1 MTILVTG
8 ANGFVGAA
16 LCERLSRDVL
26 PFRAASRNNH
36 QTQRHSGA
44 IVIGDIDGQTDW
56 KDALQSMQVVVH
68 LAARVHIMR
77 DSSSDPLS
85 DFRRVNVEG
94 AARLARQAADHGVRR
109 LVFVSSIKVN
119 GESTSKGRPFNP
131 DDTPSPKDPYSVSK
145 NEAEQLLRRI
155 AVETGMEIVIIR
167 PPLVY
172 GPSVIANFG
181 LMMRCLARGI
191 PLPLAGVTENRRSMV
206 ALDNLVDLIVT
217 CLEHPAAANQTF
229 LVSDGED
236 LSTAEL
242 LKRVGEA
249 QGTSARLFHMP
260 HAVLRLGATL
270 IGQQSIYQ
278 RLCGSLQV
286 DIIKTQQLLDWTPP
300 ISVDE
305 GLRRAAIQIKR

>member
-1 MTILVTG
+1 VTILVTG
-8 ANGFVGAA
+8 ANGFVGTS
-16 LCERLSRDVL
+16 LCERLNREAL
-26 PFRAASRNNH
+26 PFRAVSRNNH

-44 IVIGDIDGQTDW
+44 FTIGDIDGQTDW
-56 KDALQSMQVVVH
+56 RDALQSMQLVVH

-94 AARLARQAADHGVRR
+94 AAQLARQAADHGVRR

-119 GESTSKGRPFNP
+119 GESTLVGRPFNP
-131 DDTPSPKDPYSVSK
+131 DDTPSPKDPYGVSK

-155 AVETGMEIVIIR
+155 AAETGMEIVIIR
-167 PPLVY
+167 SPLVY
-172 GPSVIANFG
+172 GPSVMANFG
-181 LMMRCLARGI
+181 LMMRCLAQGI

-236 LSTAEL
+236 LSTADL

-249 QGTSARLFHMP
+249 QGTPARLFHIP
-260 HAVLRLGATL
+260 LAALKLGANL
-270 IGQQSIYQ
+270 VGQQSIYQ

-305 GLRRAAIQIKR
+305 GLRRAAIQTK